1 MFLKDVLGL
10 EELEAKEEAEKIK
23 NSINDNTINKL
34 AKYLHKT
41 LGLNDLNCDYDVNK
55 EKCRNCV
62 RRTEKR

>member
-1 MFLKDVLGL
+1 MKDVLGL